1 MGFRPASSEYA
12 IAWGTKM
19 IPITNPDITS
29 PQMYSLH
36 WYLGSHRKTGKK
48 SITKFFSFLGV
59 QEKLFLSLAS
69 TISFLFAFTRVFL
82 SMKKQEEVFSIF
94 VASCGLSIVLV
105 FTSCIFS
112 CSVKKMPLRV
122 ELVNVFFSTDV

>member
-1 MGFRPASSEYA
+1 
-12 IAWGTKM
+12 
-19 IPITNPDITS
+19 
-29 PQMYSLH
+29 MYSLH